1 MPVPLGVP
9 LPMFPLGSVLLPG
22 MVLPL
27 HVFEER
33 YRQLVE
39 VVLDQPEPVFGVTLI
54 ERGSE
59 VGGGDVRAEVGCL
72 AQVVEA
78 AQTPDGRWALVAVG
92 TERLRVVRWLP
103 DAPFPRAEVD
113 ACPDGPVDAG
123 LLTDALG
130 PVEEAVRRVA
140 RLAECLGAPP
150 LPDELELSDDPV
162 LRTYHLAVLSPIG
175 ALDRQRVL
183 VSSGP
188 LLRAALLAELLAE
201 QEELLV
207 AQLEG
212 GGPG

>member
-1 MPVPLGVP
+1 MSVPLDVP
-9 LPMFPLGSVLLPG
+9 VPMFPLGSVLLPG

-33 YRQLVE
+33 YRRLVE
-39 VVLDQPEPVFGVTLI
+39 AVLDQPEPVFGVTLI

-92 TERLRVVRWLP
+92 TERLKVVRWLP
-103 DAPFPRAEVD
+103 DDPYPLAQVD
-113 ACPDGPVDAG
+113 AFPDGPADSA
-123 LLTDALG
+123 LLADALG
-130 PVEEAVRRVA
+130 PVEVAVRRVA
-140 RLAECLGAPP
+140 GLAERLGAPP
-150 LPDELELSDDPV
+150 LPDDLELSEDPV
-162 LRTYHLAVLSPIG
+162 LRTYQLAVLSPLG

-188 LLRAALLAELLAE
+188 LLRVALLAELLAE
-201 QEELLV
+201 QDELLA
-207 AQLEG
+207 AQLED
-212 GGPG
+212 GGPS